1 MAGVSD
7 LGLLKAAA
15 GRGCVKKG
23 FKKGMMGPPTEEV
36 RLQRSIFWVE
46 GTLPVIYLVQ
56 PATELTDRMDVC
68 VCTGTG

>member
-36 RLQRSIFWVE
+36 RLQRSQVPSPYHGGRFLASWTSSQ
-46 GTLPVIYLVQ
+46 GCL
-56 PATELTDRMDVC
+56 A
-68 VCTGTG
+68 